1 MLNFS
6 SHEAYGVL
14 IFTVEEASH
23 GESSPT
29 HREWLYKTI
38 EARDDPRFVIDLAA
52 VTYLASSDIGLLIT
66 IKRRVDTRKGKVAL
80 ANVDPF
86 IVDVFKT
93 MRVDK
98 LFMITDGVPKA
109 VAAVCSS

>member
-6 SHEAYGVL
+6 SHEAYGILVL
-14 IFTVEEASH
+14 TVEDGSI
-23 GESSPT
+23 GENT
-29 HREWLYKTI
+29 LAQREWLYKTI
-38 EARDDPRFVIDLAA
+38 ESREDPRFVIDLGA
-52 VTYLASSDIGLLIT
+52 VDYLASSDIGLLIT
-66 IKRRVDTRKGKVAL
+66 LKRRIDTRKGKVAL

-98 LFMITDGVPKA
+98 LFAIADDVPKA
-109 VAAVCSS
+109 VMAIVK

>member
-14 IFTVEEASH
+14 IFTVEEATL
-23 GESSPT
+23 GENSLSQ
-29 HREWLYKTI
+29 REWLYKTI
-38 EARDDPRFVIDLAA
+38 EAREDPKFVIDLGA
-52 VTYLASSDIGLLIT
+52 VTYLASSDIGFLIT
-66 IKRRVDTRKGKVAL
+66 IKRRVDSRKGKVAL

-86 IVDVFKT
+86 ILDVFKT

-98 LFMITDGVPKA
+98 LFAIADSVPKA
-109 VAAVCSS
+109 VAAVCT